1 MRNRPVTIKD
11 IARRLGI
18 SYSTVSRALSPRMSH
33 LVKEQT
39 RMLVRRTAEDMDY
52 APNLMA
58 QAFVKGT
65 MGVLGLVTGRIGLEI
80 TGRQINHLVRTANEH
95 GYQVLVAAVP
105 AGTAASVEDEQAEL
119 FMQLKSRDVDGILIH
134 APGGGTGP
142 FPIPYAAE
150 GNLPVTTLG
159 YAADDAECVSLDLA
173 SGVQEATEHLIELG
187 HERICLL
194 GEDWFGMDGPRTFE
208 KGYRDAMRRHGLA
221 PRVVPADA
229 ARVGPGYSLGRAL
242 RDRFT
247 ALACCCDYTALG
259 VCRGLIESGVRV
271 PEDVAV
277 TGFGDYEV
285 SAYVNPALTTLS
297 IPYEDMAAAAV
308 HGILRQLQGKP
319 VPGRSVFKPR
329 LTVRESCGA
338 S

>member
-52 APNLMA
+52 APNLLA
-58 QAFVKGT
+58 RAFVKGSK
-65 MGVLGLVTGRIGLEI
+65 GVLGLLTGRIGLEI

-95 GYQVLVAAVP
+95 GYQVLIAAVTAGP
-105 AGTAASVEDEQAEL
+105 ATSVEDEQAEQ
-119 FMQLKSRDVDGILIH
+119 FMQLKSRDVDGILIQ
-134 APGGGTGP
+134 ASGGGTGP
-142 FPIPYAAE
+142 SPIVHAAE
-150 GNLPVTTLG
+150 GSLPVATLG
-159 YAADDAECVSLDLA
+159 YAADDAASVSLDLA
-173 SGVQEATEHLIELG
+173 SGIQEVTEHLIGLG

-194 GEDWFGMDGPRTFE
+194 GEDRLGVDGPRTFV
-208 KGYRDAMRRHGLA
+208 KGYRGAMRRHGLA
-221 PRVVPADA
+221 PRVVPVEA
-229 ARVGPGYSLGRAL
+229 ARVGTGYSLARAL
-242 RDRFT
+242 PGRFT
-247 ALACCCDYTALG
+247 AVACCCDYTALG

-297 IPYEDMAAAAV
+297 IPYEDMAATAV
-308 HGILRQLQGKP
+308 HGILRQLQGHP
-319 VPGRSVFKPR
+319 VPGRSVFEPR

-338 S
+338 R